1 LRNSIKNLPTTKSLQ
16 LRLPS
21 SLPTIHPRL
30 TTKLPSLLPQTISSQ
45 STGLRMKAT
54 KRTVPLL
61 DRSLLAHPRAQ
72 GFSTGNLMQQGCSL
86 PQNPKIPRRR
96 RRSSSVGNGEHKKR
110 KKKRTTTTS
119 DQTTVKRTKTDGSV
133 HGENLFLK
141 VHVRQALRLG
151 LLALTRLECLVP
163 GPQPHPQAALQLLLA
178 HLTLL
183 HGPMAPG
190 CPMHHPMDGFLA
202 HRLLAGAKYPEMNLF
217 PSTSDSWGNAI
228 RRSQKVLTKRNPGGC
243 LPLRSGFV
251 IRKTGRHE
259 GATFS
264 RAGNLGP
271 MSKRKHLSIVLENT
285 ALAGPGYRR

>member
-1 LRNSIKNLPTTKSLQ
+1 LQCLLAMKSGFLLIHDPGSSHKDLESSSNRSLRQSLKNFPTTESLQ
-16 LRLPS
+16 LRLS
-21 SLPTIHPRL
+21 SSPPTVHPRL
-30 TTKLPSLLPQTISSQ
+30 ATKLPSLPPQTISSQ
-45 STGLRMKAT
+45 ATTKRMKAT

-72 GFSTGNLMQQGCSL
+72 GFSTGNLMQQGHSS
-86 PQNPKIPRRR
+86 PQNPKIPRRRRR

-133 HGENLFLK
+133 YGENLFLE
-141 VHVRQALRLG
+141 VRVRQALRLG
-151 LLALTRLECLVP
+151 LLALSRLECLVP

-217 PSTSDSWGNAI
+217 PSTSDSRGNAV
-228 RRSQKVLTKRNPGGC
+228 RRSQKVLTKRNPGG
-243 LPLRSGFV
+243 
-251 IRKTGRHE
+251 
-259 GATFS
+259 
-264 RAGNLGP
+264 
-271 MSKRKHLSIVLENT
+271 
-285 ALAGPGYRR
+285 